1 MHYKQ
6 NNKESKTYVQGLRPF
21 GNTLPRGV
29 KGILKKNGYNYSE
42 IISKW
47 KMLVGK
53 DISNCSYPK
62 SIKMTK
68 GDTNG
73 LLVLAVKRGNEITVE
88 YSKKE
93 IINKINSYFGYQL
106 INEIRLKTI
115 NAETKKIKNKNTLKK
130 FSKNFKEKINEI
142 KSKNIRNSLYQLLK
156 TIKDD

>member
-29 KGILKKNGYNYSE
+29 KGILKKSGYNYSE

-47 KMLVGK
+47 NMLVGK
-53 DISNCSYPK
+53 DISSCSYPK

-93 IINKINSYFGYQL
+93 IINKINSYFGYRL
-106 INEIRLKTI
+106 INEIRLKSI
-115 NAETKKIKNKNTLKK
+115 NSETKKIKNNNTLKK
-130 FSKNFKEKINEI
+130 FSKNFEKKINEI
-142 KSKNIRNSLYQLLK
+142 KNKDIRNSLSQLLDV
-156 TIKDD
+156 IKND